1 MKAIIMAGGEGNRLR
16 PLTSNRP
23 KPMIPVIN
31 KPVIEHAI
39 NLLRANS
46 ITDITISLFY
56 LPDSVQNY
64 FGDGS
69 DWDVNISYS
78 VEEIPLGTAG
88 GVKKA
93 FGGVDEPVIILS
105 GDGIVDFDIQ
115 KVLRFHTEKESK
127 FTIVLT
133 RVKSPIEYGIAV
145 LDENSRIDKFLEK
158 PAWGEVFSDTVN
170 TGMYVV
176 EPEIIRRY
184 IPEDAQF
191 DFSLDLIP
199 LLKSEGIPM
208 YGHIAE
214 GYWCDVGTMHAYRE
228 VHQAILDGKVRVDF
242 PGKKIGD
249 AVWVGRNV
257 EIAANA
263 KIRGPVV
270 LGNFVKVKNNAEVSE
285 FSVIGD
291 NCVIEENA
299 SVRRSIILHN
309 TVIGPKSELRGA
321 IIGKRCYIEDGV
333 SIYEGAVVSDDC
345 EIGSGAEIPPGI
357 RVWPEKIIESGARL
371 ASDLIWGQTE
381 KKVLFSADGIVGSFN
396 VKITPEF
403 AAKLGSAIGAYL
415 GKNSTVIISRDVASS
430 SRLIKRALTA
440 GLLSMGVV
448 VYDMEIE
455 SIPINRY
462 STRFTGADMGIY
474 VQMSPTT
481 GLQFI
486 QIKIFN
492 KFGFQI
498 SVAEEKKIENI
509 FFRGDYPRTDAFE
522 VGKLVYPIHHN
533 ESYIS
538 SAKSHVDSEI
548 LRRRKWSIILDCF
561 NGTTSYVFPDVLA
574 SFGCSTT
581 VLRGQIK
588 EYMSEEE
595 LKIETQKAIDNV
607 ITMSKANGDIGVI
620 IDPHG
625 ENLTIIDERG
635 NLLLADD
642 IGALLC
648 VHYMKYKNER
658 ILNIPVT
665 SSMAIEKI
673 AALYGGD
680 VRRVSTKLRSPQG
693 AGDIFAASPSGI
705 HPYLALEYD
714 PMIAFLLVLE
724 FATLENAPIHTLRK
738 AIPRGNLKRISIQ
751 CTMDEKAGIM
761 RMFSNIAPSAFTR
774 IELVDGVRM
783 LRDNAW
789 ILLLPDAAQPQLHLY
804 AEGDTVA
811 IRDALIEECTRMIR
825 KQKQG

>member
-263 KIRGPVV
+263 KIRGPGV

-285 FSVIGD
+285 FSVIGE

-309 TVIGPKSELRGA
+309 TVIGPKSELCHHRQALLYRGRR
-321 IIGKRCYIEDGV
+321 INLR
-333 SIYEGAVVSDDC
+333 GAVVMMTVKSAAARKYRPVSAC
-345 EIGSGAEIPPGI
+345 GPKI
-357 RVWPEKIIESGARL
+357 RVGRAACLRSHL
-371 ASDLIWGQTE
+371 GQTE

-509 FFRGDYPRTDAFE
+509 FF
-522 VGKLVYPIHHN
+522 
-533 ESYIS
+533 
-538 SAKSHVDSEI
+538 
-548 LRRRKWSIILDCF
+548 
-561 NGTTSYVFPDVLA
+561 
-574 SFGCSTT
+574 
-581 VLRGQIK
+581 
-588 EYMSEEE
+588 
-595 LKIETQKAIDNV
+595 
-607 ITMSKANGDIGVI
+607 
-620 IDPHG
+620 
-625 ENLTIIDERG
+625 
-635 NLLLADD
+635 
-642 IGALLC
+642 
-648 VHYMKYKNER
+648 
-658 ILNIPVT
+658 
-665 SSMAIEKI
+665 
-673 AALYGGD
+673 
-680 VRRVSTKLRSPQG
+680 
-693 AGDIFAASPSGI
+693 
-705 HPYLALEYD
+705 
-714 PMIAFLLVLE
+714 
-724 FATLENAPIHTLRK
+724 
-738 AIPRGNLKRISIQ
+738 
-751 CTMDEKAGIM
+751 AGII
-761 RMFSNIAPSAFTR
+761 RAPTPSRWESFVSNPS
-774 IELVDGVRM
+774 
-783 LRDNAW
+783 
-789 ILLLPDAAQPQLHLY
+789 
-804 AEGDTVA
+804 
-811 IRDALIEECTRMIR
+811 
-825 KQKQG
+825 